1 MLRLLRLELSR
12 VPNTILMPA
21 PLELARMHQVHLHQS
36 QTKQL
41 NTEHT
46 NLQLMHAAAEA
57 QQRAH
62 QSQSEGDINQLD
74 CALPTHDCSLPGV
87 LHSLQRCQSLRC
99 EG

>member
-1 MLRLLRLELSR
+1 
-12 VPNTILMPA
+12 
-21 PLELARMHQVHLHQS
+21 MHQVHLHQS

-41 NTEHT
+41 NTEQA

-74 CALPTHDCSLPGV
+74 CACARLLTGV
-87 LHSLQRCQSLRC
+87 LRSLQRCQSLWC